1 MQICVVG
8 LSHKTAPV
16 EVRERVAISA
26 DQYGTALAELAHAD
40 AVAECA
46 ALSTCN
52 RTEFYALSA
61 FYHDGIE
68 ALERSLRAR
77 GRQAGVDLSEHLYRL
92 HGMDAV
98 RHLFRVAAS
107 LDSLVVGEPQILGQ
121 VKEAYRVATAES
133 AAKLV
138 LGRLFQQ
145 ALAAGKRVRTETA
158 IGALSISVSSV
169 AVELSGKIFGSLAE
183 RSALVVGAGD
193 TARQTLL
200 HLQEAGVAR
209 ITIANRTIESARA
222 LADTFAAKAVRLED
236 LPAVLP
242 EADIVIAS
250 AASPEPIL
258 RRADFE
264 AALKARRGRPIF
276 VIDIAVPRNV
286 EPAAAQVYNLF
297 LYDIDDLQKVVD
309 DNAGRRAREAERA
322 EAVVAEEVEHFA
334 EWWQGLDAVPTLVA
348 LRQRLERLREEET
361 ERFLHRLEHLDPKDR
376 DIVRQYGTTLVH
388 KILHEPT
395 VQMKRPGGPER
406 AATLA
411 ASIRYLFQL
420 GEEAPPGSSTPAPP
434 ETAAQ
439 PPPARPA
446 EPGATPS
453 SPPSPE

>member
-16 EVRERVAISA
+16 EVRERVSLAA
-26 DQYGTALAELAHAD
+26 DQYGTALAELSHAE

-68 ALERSLRAR
+68 ALERSLIAR
-77 GRQAGVDLSEHLYRL
+77 GRQAGVELADHLYRL

-121 VKEAYRVATAES
+121 VKEAYRAATSES
-133 AAKLV
+133 TARLV

-200 HLQEAGVAR
+200 HLQEAGVAH
-209 ITIANRTIESARA
+209 ITVANRTIESARA
-222 LADTFAAKAVRLED
+222 LADSVSARAVRLDE
-236 LPAVLP
+236 LPAALR

-286 EPAAAQVYNLF
+286 EPAASHVYNLF

-322 EAVVAEEVEHFA
+322 EAVVAEEVERFA

-361 ERFLHRLEHLDPKDR
+361 ERLLHRLEHLDPKDR
-376 DIVRQYGTTLVH
+376 DLVRQYGATLVN

-420 GEEAPPGSSTPAPP
+420 GEEAPSVSPVEPPPAPP
-434 ETAAQ
+434 TE
-439 PPPARPA
+439 PPAKPPA
-446 EPGATPS
+446 KPPAPLS
-453 SPPSPE
+453 SE

>member
-68 ALERSLRAR
+68 ALERSLRTR

-145 ALAAGKRVRTETA
+145 AL
-158 IGALSISVSSV
+158 
-169 AVELSGKIFGSLAE
+169 
-183 RSALVVGAGD
+183 
-193 TARQTLL
+193 
-200 HLQEAGVAR
+200 
-209 ITIANRTIESARA
+209 
-222 LADTFAAKAVRLED
+222 
-236 LPAVLP
+236 
-242 EADIVIAS
+242 
-250 AASPEPIL
+250 
-258 RRADFE
+258 
-264 AALKARRGRPIF
+264 
-276 VIDIAVPRNV
+276 
-286 EPAAAQVYNLF
+286 
-297 LYDIDDLQKVVD
+297 
-309 DNAGRRAREAERA
+309 
-322 EAVVAEEVEHFA
+322 
-334 EWWQGLDAVPTLVA
+334 
-348 LRQRLERLREEET
+348 
-361 ERFLHRLEHLDPKDR
+361 
-376 DIVRQYGTTLVH
+376 
-388 KILHEPT
+388 
-395 VQMKRPGGPER
+395 
-406 AATLA
+406 
-411 ASIRYLFQL
+411 
-420 GEEAPPGSSTPAPP
+420 
-434 ETAAQ
+434 
-439 PPPARPA
+439 
-446 EPGATPS
+446 
-453 SPPSPE
+453 

>member
-8 LSHKTAPV
+8 VSHKTAPV
-16 EVRERVAISA
+16 EVREKVALAA
-26 DQYGTALAELAHAD
+26 DQYGAALAELARAD
-40 AVAECA
+40 AVVECA

-52 RTEFYALSA
+52 RTEFYALAA
-61 FYHDGIE
+61 FYHDGSQ
-68 ALERSLRAR
+68 ALERSLLAR
-77 GRQAGVDLSEHLYRL
+77 GRTAGVELGDHLYRL
-92 HGMDAV
+92 QGMDAV

-121 VKEAYRVATAES
+121 VKEAYRVAAAES
-133 AAKLV
+133 TAKLV

-158 IGALSISVSSV
+158 IGALPISVSSV
-169 AVELSGKIFGSLAE
+169 AVELSAKIFGSLAE
-183 RSALVVGAGD
+183 RTALVVGAGD

-209 ITIANRTIESARA
+209 ILVANRTIESARS
-222 LADTFAAKAVRLED
+222 LAESFSARAVRLDE

-264 AALKARRGRPIF
+264 AALKVRRGRPIF

-286 EPAAAQVYNLF
+286 EPATAQVYNLF

-322 EAVVAEEVEHFA
+322 EAVVADEVERFA

-348 LRQRLERLREEET
+348 LRQRIERLREEET

-376 DIVRQYGTTLVH
+376 DLVRQYGATLVH
-388 KILHEPT
+388 KILHDPT
-395 VQMKRPGGPER
+395 VQMKHPGGPER

-411 ASIRYLFQL
+411 ASIRYLFRL
-420 GEEAPPGSSTPAPP
+420 EEETGPAKPPSTAPPDS
-434 ETAAQ
+434 Q
-439 PPPARPA
+439 R
-446 EPGATPS
+446 
-453 SPPSPE
+453 SPD